1 MCRLWLLH
9 VKYAKGEGKRKES
22 VDKPTFIDLDS
33 GVEPNIN
40 FHLYILL
47 LQGLIISTMCL

>member
-22 VDKPTFIDLDS
+22 VDKPTFIGLDS